1 MPRLVYINEKFGY
14 DATIVLDS
22 GEACWISVGTRGV
35 LVRSHKRS
43 FWGGLLGSL
52 FGRKL
57 YQQRDVYQ
65 ALQVA
70 QALNARFRPVSKID
84 CKNVMLKAFCTAV
97 WHCSSA
103 AQVEAALNEPTLL
116 RA

>member
-1 MPRLVYINEKFGY
+1 MPRLLYINEKFGY

-52 FGRKL
+52 FDRKL
-57 YQQRDVYQ
+57 YSSATLTKHFKSLKPQ
-65 ALQVA
+65 
-70 QALNARFRPVSKID
+70 SKISIGFE
-84 CKNVMLKAFCTAV
+84 N
-97 WHCSSA
+97 
-103 AQVEAALNEPTLL
+103 
-116 RA
+116 